1 MSLWRGRRQGL
12 VVWFRITIV
21 LFFFLAVSA
30 LQIVTPTVITVDTT
44 NTTNTV
50 FLKAKRMALDSTIA
64 PALFNFTDETSI
76 GRAISA
82 LSSLPYVWGQRNT
95 SVAGAPPGFNG
106 T

>member
-1 MSLWRGRRQGL
+1 MSLWRGRKLGV
-12 VVWFRITIV
+12 VVWFRITVV
-21 LFFFLAVSA
+21 LVFFLAISA

-44 NTTNTV
+44 NATNTR
-50 FLKAKRMALDSTIA
+50 FLNAKRMALDDAIA
-64 PALFNFTDETSI
+64 PALFNFTGETSI